1 MCWYCFVLVQ
11 AQWWPSWMMIRSMC
25 CNHKVFSR
33 IGGMGMEWTCPGGV
47 RLWWW
52 WNWPCVPVV
61 RWQINLVC
69 TFLSK
74 NTWAN
79 RARKWWRQP
88 MTGCIWPMYISSEQC
103 IASVWADVRQHS
115 FWNVLA
121 LIAHQYTLWNWKTV
135 LKMGFFFFFH
145 FECLDFPIVLLAS
158 VLANANLNFK
168 A

>member
-1 MCWYCFVLVQ
+1 
-11 AQWWPSWMMIRSMC
+11 
-25 CNHKVFSR
+25 
-33 IGGMGMEWTCPGGV
+33 
-47 RLWWW
+47 
-52 WNWPCVPVV
+52 
-61 RWQINLVC
+61 
-69 TFLSK
+69 LSK

-135 LKMGFFFFFH
+135 LKMGFFFFSFH

>member
-1 MCWYCFVLVQ
+1 
-11 AQWWPSWMMIRSMC
+11 
-25 CNHKVFSR
+25 
-33 IGGMGMEWTCPGGV
+33 
-47 RLWWW
+47 
-52 WNWPCVPVV
+52 
-61 RWQINLVC
+61 
-69 TFLSK
+69 LSK

-135 LKMGFFFFFH
+135 LKMGFFFFSF
-145 FECLDFPIVLLAS
+145 FFPFILS
-158 VLANANLNFK
+158 VLIFLFFFFFLARGVRTSLRAPQLIFRSTKHPASLINR
-168 A
+168 

>member
-1 MCWYCFVLVQ
+1 
-11 AQWWPSWMMIRSMC
+11 
-25 CNHKVFSR
+25 
-33 IGGMGMEWTCPGGV
+33 
-47 RLWWW
+47 
-52 WNWPCVPVV
+52 
-61 RWQINLVC
+61 
-69 TFLSK
+69 LSK

-135 LKMGFFFFFH
+135 LKMGFFFFFFL